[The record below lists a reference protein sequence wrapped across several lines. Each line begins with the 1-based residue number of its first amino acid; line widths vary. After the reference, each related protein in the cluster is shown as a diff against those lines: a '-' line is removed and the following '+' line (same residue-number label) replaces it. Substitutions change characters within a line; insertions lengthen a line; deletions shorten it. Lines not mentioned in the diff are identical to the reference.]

1 MIETNFCVYTC
12 YQVDENNNLYPEPMG
27 RIHARDESEAWEAWE
42 NYRKAE
48 GLYHMTVTIIHREE
62 DQVPAYIPV

>member
-1 MIETNFCVYTC
+1 MIEEKFCTYAC

-27 RIHARDESEAWEAWE
+27 HIYARDETEAWDVWE

-48 GLYHMTVTIIHREE
+48 GLYHITVTIIHREE
-62 DQVPAYIPV
+62 DQVPAFITM